1 MGFSDMIRV
10 CPLAPNLSRTFPCL
24 GKCSA
29 LKSLAFSYMTPGR
42 PCDGWSP
49 ACVAAVIKGL
59 PQEHR
64 VAPPVCFSESSLRL
78 KCICIFL
85 SNVPLPSQPQNR
97 RQASLLSERGLSSPG
112 FNSLLCSPVA
122 LQPCP
127 SPWTALCSRAAHVE
141 LELTWDPCSPPP
153 PHNLCSPVIFISPD
167 PTGFSLLFTSTAW
180 RIPWTEEPSRL
191 QSIGLQELDTT

>member
-1 MGFSDMIRV
+1 MQCTEI
-10 CPLAPNLSRTFPCL
+10 L
-24 GKCSA
+24 GLFLHDTRS
-29 LKSLAFSYMTPGR
+29 S
-42 PCDGWSP
+42 CDCWSP

-59 PQEHR
+59 PQDHR
-64 VAPPVCFSESSLRL
+64 VAPPVCFSKSSLRL

-85 SNVPLPSQPQNR
+85 SNVPLSSQPLCSQNQ

-127 SPWTALCSRAAHVE
+127 SPWTALCSSAAHVE

-167 PTGFSLLFTSTAW
+167 PTGFFLLFTSTTW

-191 QSIGLQELDTT
+191 QSQGCKSWTQLSN

>member
-1 MGFSDMIRV
+1 MCLYVPYMYQCSHWYPSFSITLNTLIH
-10 CPLAPNLSRTFPCL
+10 CTI
-24 GKCSA
+24 GK
-29 LKSLAFSYMTPGR
+29 T
-42 PCDGWSP
+42 WSVIGDARSQP
-49 ACVAAVIKGL
+49 SHCVSDI
-59 PQEHR
+59 P
-64 VAPPVCFSESSLRL
+64 APPVCFSESSLRL

-127 SPWTALCSRAAHVE
+127 SPWTALCSRAGHVE

-153 PHNLCSPVIFISPD
+153 PHYLCSPVIFISPD